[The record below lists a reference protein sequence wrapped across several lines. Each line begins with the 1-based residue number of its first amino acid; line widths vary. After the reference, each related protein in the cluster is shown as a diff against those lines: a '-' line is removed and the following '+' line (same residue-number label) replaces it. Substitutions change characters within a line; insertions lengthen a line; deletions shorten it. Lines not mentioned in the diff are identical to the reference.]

1 MGTAK
6 WLGTFQIIPSF
17 ESYFLMRD
25 SLGIE
30 NDFVH
35 SSASSRRYRTNEVF
49 DLSLRVFVLANEFV
63 LGMNFSVDFN
73 FAGFF
78 NELRFLECAS
88 DYVGFHISAC
98 SFQCSDNFANCCRP
112 VVPQPCDN
120 PVCLYAILAT
130 LFSPTSSHGC
140 VF

>member
-1 MGTAK
+1 MGDEKDFSSMKRAVLTSV
-6 WLGTFQIIPSF
+6 IIHHHPS
-17 ESYFLMRD
+17 R
-25 SLGIE
+25 IQ
-30 NDFVH
+30 NHKV
-35 SSASSRRYRTNEVF
+35 SSRAKLKPMIQVWEFWSSSQLDAIRLT
-49 DLSLRVFVLANEFV
+49 EFV

-88 DYVGFHISAC
+88 DYVGFHISPC